1 MAAAVSR
8 ATKCHD
14 LAEKNTGGKQI
25 SLHDVLQLVES
36 ILSLQYLPQF
46 ETVATTMFFSSV
58 CESETL
64 TSTMLFSLWSQV
76 CDSLSVMLVQ
86 PIVGLR

>member
-8 ATKCHD
+8 AAKCHD

-46 ETVATTMFFSSV
+46 ETIATTMFFSSWNNRMWV
-58 CESETL
+58 WNTYLHDVVQLVEP
-64 TSTMLFSLWSQV
+64 
-76 CDSLSVMLVQ
+76 SV
-86 PIVGLR
+86 R